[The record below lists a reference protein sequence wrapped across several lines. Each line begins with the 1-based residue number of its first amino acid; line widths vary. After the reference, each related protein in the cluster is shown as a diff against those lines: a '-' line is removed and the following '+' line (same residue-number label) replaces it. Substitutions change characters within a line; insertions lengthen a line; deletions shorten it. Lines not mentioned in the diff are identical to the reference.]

1 MKLLNY
7 LTIIYKYIAI
17 AVLMFMM
24 FFITY
29 GVISRLWFTPLKGD
43 VELVQLGMIVLIMFG
58 FLYTE
63 SIDGHISIGLIV
75 DRFPEKHQ
83 IFLTIISNLLMF
95 IITLVVAIVFLNLV
109 MDHFTGTRKLTDLMR
124 IPYYPFEFM
133 IFLGFL
139 GWSLMSL
146 TKMIVTIKEILKKE
160 NREEDIKSVE

>member
-7 LTIIYKYIAI
+7 LTVIYKYVAI
-17 AVLMFMM
+17 AVLMFLM

-43 VELVQLGMIVLIMFG
+43 IELVQLGMVVLIMFG

-75 DRFPEKHQ
+75 DRFPEKYQ
-83 IFLTIISNLLMF
+83 TFLNIISHLLKF
-95 IITLVVAIVFLNLV
+95 VITLVVAIVFLNLV

-146 TKMIVTIKEILKKE
+146 TKAIVTIQSVFTKE
-160 NREEDIKSVE
+160 NREEDMKSV